1 MSMFDQKG
9 PGNIPEASGEVLS
22 HDSDLD
28 KGRGSRKNRED
39 SFLLK
44 DIVEA
49 VLIAV
54 ILAVIIR
61 TFVIQPFFI
70 PSSSME
76 PTLKPGDR
84 IIVNKFIYRFKNIQR
99 GDIIVFKYP
108 LDPSR
113 DFIKRVIGLPGETVE
128 IRDSVL
134 YINDKKV
141 NQPFLPK
148 GLKYGSY
155 GPVQI
160 PQGQYFMMGDNRNN
174 SEDSR
179 VWGFLPRDNVIGK
192 AFVVFWPVDRLKL
205 LHSY

>member
-1 MSMFDQKG
+1 MSHTNPDG
-9 PGNIPEASGEVLS
+9 PVNGPETPAEVLPKE
-22 HDSDLD
+22 DSANQHL
-28 KGRGSRKNRED
+28 SRRSKRTKEE

-54 ILAVIIR
+54 ILAVLIR
-61 TFVIQPFFI
+61 MFVIQPFYI

-84 IIVNKFIYRFKNIQR
+84 IIVNKFIYRFKEIQR
-99 GDIIVFKYP
+99 GDVMVFKYP

-113 DFIKRVIGLPGETVE
+113 DFIKRVIGLPGDTLE

-134 YINDKKV
+134 YINDNKIAE
-141 NQPFLPK
+141 PYLPK
-148 GLKYGSY
+148 GLRFGSY
-155 GPVQI
+155 GPVKI
-160 PQGQYFMMGDNRNN
+160 PQDEYFMMGDNRNN

-179 VWGFLPRDNVIGK
+179 VWGFLPREKVVGK
-192 AFVVFWPVDRLKL
+192 AFVVFWPIDRVKI
-205 LHSY
+205 LH